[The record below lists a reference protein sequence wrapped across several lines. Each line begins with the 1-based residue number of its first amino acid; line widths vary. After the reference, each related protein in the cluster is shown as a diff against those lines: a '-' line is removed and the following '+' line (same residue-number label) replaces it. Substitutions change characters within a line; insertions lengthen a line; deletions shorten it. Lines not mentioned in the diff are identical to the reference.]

1 MRKKVLYFRLLV
13 FKTKSNPGWL
23 ARSSRAFC
31 FWQFVSS
38 RLYNWR
44 LCGSFGSGL
53 MIFHSMFLLESFIE
67 KNLNSDLPFGQAAL
81 RFCLLWVS
89 LSFLIFSWQMAC
101 LGTCPLHLRDN
112 WSLWVTEIYG
122 HCRLPL
128 RIKFEP
134 CAIAGSWSKEVI

>member
-1 MRKKVLYFRLLV
+1 MLYFRLLV
-13 FKTKSNPGWL
+13 FKTKSSPGWL

-38 RLYNWR
+38 RLYNGSVVR
-44 LCGSFGSGL
+44 LDLVCWYSIQCFCLSQVSRRTWIPTYPVKQLSDFACSEQVLVFWYLVDRWLTWVFARCTCGST
-53 MIFHSMFLLESFIE
+53 E
-67 KNLNSDLPFGQAAL
+67 A
-81 RFCLLWVS
+81 
-89 LSFLIFSWQMAC
+89 
-101 LGTCPLHLRDN
+101 
-112 WSLWVTEIYG
+112 LWVTEIYG